1 MFEFFLKNLP
11 VRLEGESVSRKELCR
26 CCGGKEGVLISRID
40 YWDIKETDII
50 KCSGCGT
57 AQLDPMLTDDETSKG
72 CLAYYIEETLRTSH
86 KAQEKN
92 NLRNY
97 RRGIH
102 FAYGLK
108 KKSYSPK
115 SILELGPGS
124 GYFLEG
130 IRFVFPEVK
139 ISVLDINQELLDF
152 NKAQH
157 GFDTHLATPEH
168 FIPGLENKFD
178 LIIARD
184 IIEHVTGID
193 AVFSNVRKYLK
204 KGGLFHFI
212 TPNGHEDVWRFYI
225 RYKEKKERSEL
236 LINHVN
242 YFDGKGLVDHLSR
255 ENFKEVSYYTYKLKT
270 TIRGRGRKVKQKLMA
285 PVSQKRSADFY
296 VNEKIGEIR
305 SVDSDKKEILNKWYL
320 KPNRK
325 TFAKI
330 ICWYKHSEWIKVNPR
345 INVGHEIFGIFEK
358 ID

>member
-1 MFEFFLKNLP
+1 MFEFFLKSLP
-11 VRLEGESVSRKELCR
+11 VQLEGDVVTRQEPCR
-26 CCGGKEGVLISRID
+26 CCGAKGGIKISRID
-40 YWDIKETDII
+40 YWDIKETDIV
-50 KCSGCGT
+50 KCASCGT

-102 FAYGLK
+102 FAFTLK
-108 KKSYSPK
+108 RKNYSPK
-115 SILELGPGS
+115 DILELGPGS

-130 IRFVFPEVK
+130 IRFVFPDVK

-152 NKAQH
+152 NQQQH
-157 GFDTHLATPEH
+157 GFATILATPEH
-168 FIPGLENKFD
+168 FIPELKNKFD

-184 IIEHVTGID
+184 IIEHVTGVD
-193 AVFSNVRKYLK
+193 AVFKNVNAYLR

-225 RYKEKKERSEL
+225 RYKEKKENSEL

-242 YFDGKGLVDHLSR
+242 YFDGKGLADHLTR
-255 ENFKEVSYYTYKLKT
+255 ENFKEISYYTYKLKT
-270 TIRGRGRKVKQKLMA
+270 TFRGRGRKVIEKLMA
-285 PVSQKRSADFY
+285 PVSQKRSADYY
-296 VNEKIGEIR
+296 VNEKISEIR
-305 SVDSDKKEILNKWYL
+305 SVTFDKKQTLNKWYL

-325 TFAKI
+325 FFARLI
-330 ICWYKHSEWIKVNPR
+330 SWYKHSEWVTVDPR
-345 INVGHEIFGIFEK
+345 INVGHEILGVFEK
-358 ID
+358 VK